1 MNKIEEKVVE
11 IIQDKIMLDKMDINE
26 NTLLFEDDIL
36 DSLKSIHLMIELEKK
51 FDITIDQTQIT
62 MNDFQ
67 TIKSIGNMIERQR
80 EKVKNNEK
88 IY

>member
-1 MNKIEEKVVE
+1 
-11 IIQDKIMLDKMDINE
+11 MLDKMDINE